1 MTFSTKDA
9 LDGARKLRVIYQKV
23 VSQTGSYQARALP
36 FASAGFPG
44 AGTLAGSNTA
54 NGVVPV
60 ASDIGFPALPSFN
73 GMEGYISFLEAQP
86 ALNSLRSAWLYDM
99 LFKAGAYAAG
109 ASVDVTLTSQPSFAG
124 RVPGTDYK
132 GLEIWIE
139 VSTTFV
145 GTSTVT
151 IDYEDENGTP
161 RSVAT
166 TLLAA
171 IDQNRTQRANMASA
185 GVSKITRVR
194 ESGSTGGAFNVVVV
208 RRIANI
214 LTGTQLSSS
223 ASVGFGLNPYSFL
236 ALGLPRVYDTS
247 ALYLVGDSLSG
258 SRTIS
263 FNLEIA
269 LK

>member
-1 MTFSTKDA
+1 MTFATKAA
-9 LDGARKLRVIYQKV
+9 LDAARKLRVIYQKV
-23 VSQTGSYQARALP
+23 VSITGSYQARATP
-36 FASAGFPG
+36 FAAAGFP
-44 AGTLAGSNTA
+44 APGTLAGANTA
-54 NGVVPV
+54 NGVFPV
-60 ASDIGFPALPSFN
+60 SGDPGFPVLPSF
-73 GMEGYISFLEAQP
+73 GGLEGYVSFLEAQP
-86 ALNSLRSAWLYDM
+86 ALNSLRSSWLYDM
-99 LFKAGAYAAG
+99 LFKAGAYTAG
-109 ASVDVTLTSQPSFAG
+109 VSVDVTLASQPSFAG

-139 VSTTFV
+139 ASTTFV
-145 GTSTVT
+145 GTAVVT
-151 IDYEDENGTP
+151 IDYEDENSNAQ
-161 RSVAT
+161 SVST

-171 IDQNRTQRANMASA
+171 MDTGRLQRANMASA

-194 ESGSTGGAFNVVVV
+194 ESGSTGGAFNVLVM

-223 ASVGFGLNPYSFL
+223 ASVGFGLAPNSFL
-236 ALGLPRVYDTS
+236 ATGLPRVYDTS
-247 ALYLVGDSLSG
+247 ALYFVGDSLSG